1 MPTTTT
7 TSTTIS
13 DHDGRQLGARLFA
26 AFESGNSI
34 EPLTEA
40 RPGLL
45 VDDAYRI
52 QRALLDAHTR
62 AGRAVVGRKIGL
74 TSLAMQ
80 RQLGIDSP
88 DFGFLL
94 DSHVWSSGVRL
105 SRSALHAVAP
115 KIEPE
120 IALVLKHE
128 LRGPGIDL
136 HGVLAA
142 TETILPVF
150 EVIDSRIRDWRISLS
165 DTIADNASC
174 LGAVLGE
181 PVAAGA
187 VGTLAAVKVCL
198 SRDGEML
205 QEGTGAAVMGNP
217 AAAVAWLANE
227 LGRFGEPLPPGQP
240 ILAGSFT
247 AAVDATPGRYEASF
261 GAVLGSVTIEVVD

>member
-1 MPTTTT
+1 VPTTTT
-7 TSTTIS
+7 TTIS
-13 DHDGRQLGARLFA
+13 DRDAQQLGARLFA

-34 EPLTEA
+34 EPLTDA
-40 RPGLL
+40 RPGLS

-52 QRALLDAHTR
+52 QHALLAAHTR
-62 AGRAVVGRKIGL
+62 AGRTVVGRKIGL

-80 RQLGIDSP
+80 RQLGINSA

-94 DSHVWSSGVRL
+94 DSHVWASGIRL
-105 SRSALHAVAP
+105 SRSALRAVAP
-115 KIEPE
+115 KVEPE

-136 HGVLAA
+136 DSVLAA
-142 TETILPVF
+142 TESILPVF
-150 EVIDSRIRDWRISLS
+150 EVIDSRVRDWRISLS

-181 PVAAGA
+181 SVAAGE
-187 VGTLAAVKVCL
+187 VGTLASVKARL
-198 SRDGEML
+198 SRDGEVL
-205 QEGTGAAVMGNP
+205 QEGTGAAVMGDP

-247 AAVDATPGRYEASF
+247 AAVEATPGRYEASF
-261 GAVLGSVTIEVVD
+261 GPVLGSVTLEVVD